1 MLELVCIDLKELII
15 VFFFKFIFIYV
26 IWQFEMSYSGNI
38 YVMEIELK
46 MLKIGIFF
54 ESQFINLLLV
64 VVFYI

>member
-54 ESQFINLLLV
+54 ESQFIYLLLV